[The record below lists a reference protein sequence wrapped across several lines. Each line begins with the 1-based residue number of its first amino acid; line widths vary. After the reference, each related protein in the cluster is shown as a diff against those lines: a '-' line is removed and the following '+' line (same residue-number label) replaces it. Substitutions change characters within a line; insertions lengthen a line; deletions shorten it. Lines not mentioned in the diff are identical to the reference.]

1 MNSIENYKK
10 RFNMLMESS
19 LGDVRPLIM
28 ETLEG
33 EVIPI
38 TFQIPVTRD
47 ANNQIVMDT
56 RGVVKFTAI
65 SSKGTDGE
73 SLAEYTK
80 INSFALLGL
89 NIASLPVSSMKQGQN
104 IVGSFMLN
112 PTTQKGLAT
121 FLWNKK
127 GKDTKMDEDIKVDL
141 TNTSNTRVRLY
152 VSPTY
157 TTYEAQAAKQP
168 TQPK

>member
-19 LGDVRPLIM
+19 LGNVKPLLN
-28 ETLEG
+28 EALEG
-33 EVIPI
+33 EVIPV
-38 TFQIPVTRD
+38 TFQIPVIKD
-47 ANNQIVMDT
+47 ANNQLTIDRT
-56 RGVVKFTAI
+56 GVVKFTAVN
-65 SSKGTDGE
+65 SKGAEGN

-80 INSFALLGL
+80 INSFMFMSA
-89 NIASLPVSSMKQGQN
+89 NIPNLPVSSMKQGEN

-112 PTTQKGLAT
+112 PNTQKGLNT
-121 FLWNKK
+121 FLWSKK
-127 GKDTKMDEDIKVDL
+127 GKDSRFDEDVRVDL
-141 TNTSNTRVRLY
+141 TTTTNTRVRLG

-157 TTYEAQAAKQP
+157 TTYEVTPKQP